1 MPRNKLT
8 TPEKIAR
15 HTIAEN
21 LKKLSHGMTQ
31 VELSEKTGIP
41 ASTLSG
47 YFAERS
53 TPNEEALEKIAN
65 VLHIRKS
72 DIDPRYLIRSS
83 SKLPSNLI
91 DTSQLK
97 HVRVPIVG
105 DIACGTPIT
114 AEQNVEGYH
123 DVYLKH
129 VPAGKLFALRCKGD
143 SMEPRIPNGAYVTI
157 HQQPT
162 IETDEVAAVLINGE
176 ATLKQFK
183 QMDSRHAI
191 LYPFNTKYEP
201 IFLDGNDDVTIL
213 GKAIHYDGEL

>member
-1 MPRNKLT
+1 MKTSRQIIDELNELRKEQGMSITELAKHVGMAKSGVSKYFNHTREFPINR
-8 TPEKIAR
+8 TPEFAKAL
-15 HTIAEN
+15 HT
-21 LKKLSHGMTQ
+21 T
-31 VELSEKTGIP
+31 VEK
-41 ASTLSG
+41 
-47 YFAERS
+47 
-53 TPNEEALEKIAN
+53 
-65 VLHIRKS
+65 VLGVDNSQS
-72 DIDPRYLIRSS
+72 DLDP
-83 SKLPSNLI
+83 KFPSNAI
-91 DTSQLK
+91 DLSNLH
-97 HVRVPIVG
+97 HVRIPIVG

-157 HQQPT
+157 LQQPT
-162 IETDEVAAVLINGE
+162 IETNEVAAVLINGE

-183 QMDSRHAI
+183 QMDSKHAI

-201 IFLDGNDDVTIL
+201 IFLDGNDDVKIL